1 MSNTQDTHDLNLSSQ
16 MGHFFALVGRETGLA
31 VLKELGGSEVFIM
44 KAKSLDGRP
53 GSGARPE
60 FRVLCRVLAA
70 EQLKVVLH
78 HFEQTTIYFPKM
90 EKVSKYQRDKAIHEE
105 FNGTNYFDLSR
116 KFNLTTRAVRKILRM
131 PPQKPQQKIMM
142 RQASLI

>member
-1 MSNTQDTHDLNLSSQ
+1 MGSAQDTHDLNLSSQ

-60 FRVLCRVLAA
+60 FKVLCRVLSA
-70 EQLKVVLH
+70 EQLKEILH
-78 HFEQTTIYFPKM
+78 HFKQTTIYFPKL
-90 EKVSKYQRDKAIHEE
+90 ENVSKFLRDKAIHEE
-105 FNGTNYFDLSR
+105 FNGENHFDLSR
-116 KFNLTTRAVRKILRM
+116 KFGLTTRAVRKILDV
-131 PPQKPQQKIMM
+131 PPQKPQHKPMM